1 MGKKR
6 SGGAVSRKE
15 ALEFADLRELCRHLY
30 GERDMEGIAKRLL
43 RSTDCGRRFMEHAK
57 AIRPS
62 LDLDGEGLVEELF
75 LTYDADD
82 LLDRLLANPAC
93 GSDQEFMIWDQY
105 WKFPPG
111 EDPLYGIMRELAI
124 RRARTG
130 NLKQFT
136 LERIRTVRR
145 VIEREQELENYAEQ
159 RNAAT
164 SAEIAEKVKRI
175 PREIRFEEQP
185 ESVGGQDEPPFP
197 SPSPIEKEVT
207 SHLTFIAMGDDKEK
221 EVARYLVKN
230 TAIGRGILK
239 VAHALRPSL
248 DIKSDHFDPDEVFL
262 TSNAEYYLKFLI
274 RYEEFG
280 TRTDLFAW
288 HICLNFP
295 TGDDPWYGAMI
306 EIAQHWER
314 QKSFSASERKRI
326 KIVRRYLEQE
336 LAFEK
341 YASKRDFLERERS
354 RDKNNVRER

>member
-15 ALEFADLRELCRHLY
+15 ALEFAELRELCRHLY

-43 RSTDCGRRFMEHAK
+43 RSSDCGRRFMEHAK

-62 LDLDGEGLVEELF
+62 LDLDGDSLIEELF

-93 GSDQEFMIWDQY
+93 GSDQEFMIWDHY

-111 EDPLYGIMRELAI
+111 ADPLYGIMRELAI

-136 LERIRTVRR
+136 LERIRKVRR
-145 VIEREQELENYAEQ
+145 VIEREQQLEDYAEQ

-164 SAEIAEKVKRI
+164 AADIAEKVKRV
-175 PREIRFEEQP
+175 PREILFEEQP
-185 ESVGGQDEPPFP
+185 TGGGQNEPP
-197 SPSPIEKEVT
+197 SPPPLPVEKEVT

-230 TAIGRGILK
+230 TDIGRGILQA
-239 VAHALRPSL
+239 AHALRPTL
-248 DIKSDHFDPDEVFL
+248 DIKSDNFDPDEVFL
-262 TSNAEYYLKFLI
+262 TSNAEYY
-274 RYEEFG
+274 
-280 TRTDLFAW
+280 
-288 HICLNFP
+288 
-295 TGDDPWYGAMI
+295 GAGI
-306 EIAQHWER
+306 GI
-314 QKSFSASERKRI
+314 
-326 KIVRRYLEQE
+326 
-336 LAFEK
+336 
-341 YASKRDFLERERS
+341 
-354 RDKNNVRER
+354 